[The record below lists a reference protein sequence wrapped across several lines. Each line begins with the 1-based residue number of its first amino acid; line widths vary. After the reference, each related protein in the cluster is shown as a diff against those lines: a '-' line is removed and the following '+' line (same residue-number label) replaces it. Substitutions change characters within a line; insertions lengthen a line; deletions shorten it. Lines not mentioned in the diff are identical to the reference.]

1 MLQITV
7 PKKEWFIED
16 TSEFVMSPETN
27 LTLEHSLVSLSKW
40 ESNWEKPFLKNS
52 KSLTPEELIDYIRCM
67 TITPKNVPPLVY
79 MTLASNASLLQKV
92 SDYINKNMTATWFSE
107 EEKKKPGPSKPV
119 TSEVIYG
126 WMVMMR
132 IPPEYEKWH
141 LNRLMTLIRVIDAE
155 NAPPKKRSRREMLS
169 SRRALNEARKKSL
182 NTKG

>member
-7 PKKEWFIED
+7 PEKEWFIED
-16 TSEFVMSPETN
+16 TSEFIKSPKTT

-52 KSLTPEELIDYIRCM
+52 KSLTSEELIDYIRCM
-67 TITPKNVPPLVY
+67 TITPKNVHPLVY
-79 MTLASNASLLQKV
+79 TTLASNMSLLKQI
-92 SDYINKNMTATWFSE
+92 SDYINKSMTATWFSE
-107 EEKKKPGPSKPV
+107 EDTKKSGPTKPV

-126 WMVMMR
+126 WMVAMR

-155 NAPPKKRSRREMLS
+155 NAPPKKKSRREMLS
-169 SRRALNEARKKSL
+169 SRKALNEARKKSL
-182 NTKG
+182 KTRG